1 MSYVDPDPN
10 HPLRQLPQAAQE
22 EFLRSGLTKEEVMRD
37 WRVFVNC
44 IYFQCQTA
52 FEKPPVELIKQQP
65 NTKDDKSLNRSDLL
79 SEPKHEGHEMKE
91 STEDMKSTTRSR
103 SRSTNEREKQKENQP
118 AKGPKTALINSL
130 RKEGEKDADVN
141 RENRRSNSPQKR
153 NLSEEQL
160 IGHSTTESESK
171 ILMKEIYISPKSPLA
186 SSADSF
192 LQSSSKMSKNCENS
206 PPCDAK
212 DNENKEFSQQR
223 QSKNQQ
229 ASPSA
234 SYESMK
240 SQNESKNDM
249 KSDEKVRTTNNSQKE
264 KGIIE
269 NETPQCKEGTL
280 SEQKAALEKESN
292 PSPQIISFKTR
303 NKSESPVAKKRSKHR
318 VYRSKKNETQ
328 PRNSKDSLNTNTKAV
343 QIANMSIS
351 NGEIPEERKIEIK
364 PEETKVS
371 SETSPPESLRINTN
385 TKDTLQSNTEGTKVI
400 KTAKELVNDEK
411 NDREKEIS
419 PQKKNTPQNVVS
431 STDNETTVITHHSN
445 TRKSSTAS
453 SKGASPSVK
462 KKMKAVAQISEEELN
477 QLFVKANPKDFYT
490 ISYKIGMGS
499 FAKVYIGKPL
509 SKTEKS
515 KRVAIKVMHIE
526 TPTSETK
533 ENETDKEK
541 EKRKNK
547 EKDARKDRRL
557 KQVNIYSVANEIRL
571 LNSCQHKNIVK
582 HIMSFVWKEQI
593 WTVMEYCDG
602 GTLKDLL
609 RVTLDENHIAY
620 VLRELLEALKYL
632 HERNRI
638 HRDLKSDN
646 ILLNV
651 NGDVKLADLGLSTE
665 VGDESAMETSIAGS
679 RYWLAPEM
687 IRGEGYNVKADIWS
701 LGCVALEMAEGKPPY
716 YQYHPLKAI
725 FYTATRGAPPLA
737 KPNMWSSLFTDFLA
751 RCFQPKPQHRAT
763 AAELLQHPFLQKA
776 APRKQMESL
785 LKMAFMLKA
794 TEGFE
799 C

>member
-1 MSYVDPDPN
+1 
-10 HPLRQLPQAAQE
+10 
-22 EFLRSGLTKEEVMRD
+22 
-37 WRVFVNC
+37 
-44 IYFQCQTA
+44 
-52 FEKPPVELIKQQP
+52 
-65 NTKDDKSLNRSDLL
+65 
-79 SEPKHEGHEMKE
+79 
-91 STEDMKSTTRSR
+91 
-103 SRSTNEREKQKENQP
+103 
-118 AKGPKTALINSL
+118 
-130 RKEGEKDADVN
+130 
-141 RENRRSNSPQKR
+141 
-153 NLSEEQL
+153 
-160 IGHSTTESESK
+160 
-171 ILMKEIYISPKSPLA
+171 
-186 SSADSF
+186 
-192 LQSSSKMSKNCENS
+192 MSKNCENS

-725 FYTATRGAPPLA
+725 FYTATRGAPPYNFINSHCHCNNDVGETTEMKYLV
-737 KPNMWSSLFTDFLA
+737 LCYFLDV
-751 RCFQPKPQHRAT
+751 
-763 AAELLQHPFLQKA
+763 
-776 APRKQMESL
+776 
-785 LKMAFMLKA
+785 
-794 TEGFE
+794 
-799 C
+799 